1 MHKAPDLESR
11 VAAATQLHK
20 SGNDR
25 AVPAMMDE
33 FRTVLQQSEQP
44 NIGRL
49 VYFLGRSN
57 SPAAIDLVGAEFLNL
72 SSHHRYEM
80 ISHLADRLYRDKKTL
95 GTTLN
100 HIEAFLI
107 HALDDQTQRTGLSG
121 SRFGQSFTDPR
132 ICDFAALV
140 LAEYFDA
147 YTFDISADK
156 ASRDRRLGELKQMY
170 EHVRSNEGSADDE

>member
-1 MHKAPDLESR
+1 MSHKKSFRRKSR
-11 VAAATQLHK
+11 
-20 SGNDR
+20 
-25 AVPAMMDE
+25 
-33 FRTVLQQSEQP
+33 
-44 NIGRL
+44 
-49 VYFLGRSN
+49 
-57 SPAAIDLVGAEFLNL
+57 
-72 SSHHRYEM
+72 
-80 ISHLADRLYRDKKTL
+80 
-95 GTTLN
+95 
-100 HIEAFLI
+100 
-107 HALDDQTQRTGLSG
+107 GLSG